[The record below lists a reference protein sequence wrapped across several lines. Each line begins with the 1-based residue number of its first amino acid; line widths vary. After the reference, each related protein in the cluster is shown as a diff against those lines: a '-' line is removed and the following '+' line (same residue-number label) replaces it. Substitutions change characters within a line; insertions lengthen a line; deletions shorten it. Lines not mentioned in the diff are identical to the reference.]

1 MSEKQTMVILN
12 LIWKN
17 HQKKLYLGMENSEFG
32 KKKYGEALSEIESV
46 GETIDNWDDFY
57 SKALEIFKSH
67 NIVRVDY

>member
-12 LIWKN
+12 LTWKN
-17 HQKKLYLGMENSEFG
+17 HQKKLYLGIENSESG
-32 KKKYGEALSEIESV
+32 KKEYGAALGEIDSV

-57 SKALEIFKSH
+57 CKVLEIFKSH